1 MTNNDSIHSFHI
13 PVMGLAYTIDT
24 PIRVAQYGI
33 SSVVSIADDD
43 LIEKM
48 RVFYNEKFKYPYQQI
63 SQKIEDYR
71 AKRITSY
78 LDLVDTIVKEKFED
92 FKAELTQN
100 KTALENF
107 VALLPS
113 KSDLWKELQQALSD
127 GLPVSENIKS
137 FLDKNLKPGAIDVNI
152 MTKLDKDNF
161 SNNIPLPIAFNDAHA
176 AVRGFAKSTVS
187 SSLVL
192 SAGMNPRLYSYIEN
206 FDDFYPDNSNTIK
219 KKITL
224 KVSDFRSALIQG
236 NFLAKKGIWVSEY
249 RIESGLNCGGHAF
262 ATDGYLLGPI
272 LEEFKEKKAQ
282 LIQSSHELMIKA
294 LTHKERFV
302 PETPLALKITFQ
314 GGVGTA
320 NEHDFLLNYYQ
331 LDSVGW
337 GSPFLLVPEAT
348 SVDQQ
353 TRNLL
358 AKAKEDDLY
367 LSQISPLGVPFNTI
381 KGSTNELL
389 KQKRIQ
395 ESKAGSSCPKKFLA
409 LTKDANG
416 NAICTASKKY
426 QDQKLQELDLKKPTL
441 ATTIYE
447 QAKNRITEKACLCVG
462 LANASYLENNI
473 KIKGQ
478 DQGVVICPGPNIAYF
493 DKEVSLLEMCQ
504 HIYGK
509 GSVLPFENRPN
520 FLVNELKMYVAYLKN
535 DINTTF
541 EEITIAKIKKWD
553 AFKTNLITGID
564 YYKQLLKESSF
575 FEDSKEAISQQL
587 DHYRAQIQKITMP
600 VPATA

>member
-33 SSVVSIADDD
+33 SSVVSIADDE

-48 RVFYNEKFKYPYQQI
+48 RVFYNEKFKYPYQEI
-63 SQKIEDYR
+63 TQKIDDYR
-71 AKRITSY
+71 AKRISSY
-78 LDLVDTIVKEKFED
+78 LDLVDTIVKAKFED
-92 FKAELTQN
+92 FKVELTQS

-107 VALLPS
+107 IALLPS
-113 KSDLWKELQQALSD
+113 KSELFQELQLLAAD
-127 GLPVSENIKS
+127 GFNISENIKS
-137 FLDKNLKPGAIDVNI
+137 FLDKNLKAGTIDVNI
-152 MTKLDKDNF
+152 MTKLDKDNY
-161 SNNIPLPIAFNDAHA
+161 SKNVQLPIEFNDAHA
-176 AVRGFAKSTVS
+176 AVRGFAKSKVS

-206 FDDFYPDNSNTIK
+206 FNDFYPNNSNVIK

-224 KVSDFRSALIQG
+224 KVSDFRSAMIQG
-236 NFLAKKGIWVSEY
+236 NFLAKKGLWVSEY

-272 LEEFKEKKAQ
+272 LEEFKQKKEQ

-294 LTHKERFV
+294 LAQKERFV
-302 PETPLALKITFQ
+302 PEKPLDLKITFQ

-320 NEHDFLLNYYQ
+320 MEHDFLLNNYE

-348 SVDQQ
+348 SVDQA

-358 AKAKEDDLY
+358 AKAKEEDLY

-381 KGSTNELL
+381 KGTSNEIL

-409 LTKDANG
+409 LNKDSSG

-426 QDQKLQELDLKKPTL
+426 QDIKLQELDSKKTTL
-441 ATTIYE
+441 ATTVYE
-447 QAKNRITEKACLCVG
+447 QARDRITEKACLCVG
-462 LANASYLENNI
+462 LANASYLENDI

-493 DKEVSLLEMCQ
+493 DKEVSLSEMCQ

-509 GSVLPFENRPN
+509 SSTVQLTNRSN
-520 FLVNELKMYVAYLKN
+520 FLVNELKMYVSYLDN
-535 DINTTF
+535 EITNTF
-541 EEITIAKIKKWD
+541 EELTIAKIKKWD
-553 AFKTNLITGID
+553 LFKKNLIDGIQ
-564 YYKQLLKESSF
+564 YYKKLLNTSLHFEHQKDEILLQLEKY
-575 FEDSKEAISQQL
+575 QL
-587 DHYRAQIQKITMP
+587 EIQKIT
-600 VPATA
+600 VPSLTVV